1 MGRDS
6 RSNKV
11 GYYIRAKLYKS
22 EINDEEERVV
32 KRDFTNPIIFY
43 AKDNIDFKTMQ
54 NITGA
59 VYNRTTIEGY
69 IETMDLQANEIKR
82 LDTVEYDGDRYNVDD
97 VVFIDKNQQKEISKR
112 VQLKTIIKLGRVIDD

>member
-6 RSNKV
+6 RSNRV
-11 GYYIRAKLYKS
+11 GYYIRAKLYSS
-22 EINDEEERVV
+22 EINNEEERVV

>member
-11 GYYIRAKLYKS
+11 GYYIRAKLYSS
-22 EINDEEERVV
+22 EINNEEERVV

-54 NITGA
+54 SITGA
-59 VYNRTTIEGY
+59 VYNRTLMEGY
-69 IETMDLQANEIKR
+69 IETMDLQSKDIKR

>member
-6 RSNKV
+6 RSNRV
-11 GYYIRAKLYKS
+11 GYYIRAKLYSS
-22 EINDEEERVV
+22 EINNEEERVV

-59 VYNRTTIEGY
+59 VYNRTTLEGY
-69 IETMDLQANEIKR
+69 IETVDLQANESKR

-97 VVFIDKNQQKEISKR
+97 VVFLDKNQQKEISKR

>member
-59 VYNRTTIEGY
+59 VYNRTTLEGY
-69 IETMDLQANEIKR
+69 IETVDLQANEIKR

-97 VVFIDKNQQKEISKR
+97 VVFLDKNQQKEISKR

>member
-6 RSNKV
+6 RSNRV
-11 GYYIRAKLYKS
+11 GYYIRAKLYTS
-22 EINDEEERVV
+22 EINNEEERVV

-97 VVFIDKNQQKEISKR
+97 VVFLDKYQQKEIPRR
-112 VQLKTIIKLGRVIDD
+112 VQLKTIIKLGRVIVD

>member
-32 KRDFTNPIIFY
+32 KRDFTNPIVFY
-43 AKDNIDFKTMQ
+43 AKDNLDFKTIQ

-59 VYNRTTIEGY
+59 VYNRTLMEGY
-69 IETMDLQANEIKR
+69 IETVDLEKNEIKR

-97 VVFIDKNQQKEISKR
+97 VVMIDKNQQKEISKR
-112 VQLKTIIKLGRVIDD
+112 VQVKTIIKLGRVIDD

>member
-6 RSNKV
+6 RSNRV
-11 GYYIRAKLYKS
+11 GYYIRAKLYSS
-22 EINDEEERVV
+22 EINNEEERVV

-43 AKDNIDFKTMQ
+43 AKDNIDFKTIQ

-59 VYNRTTIEGY
+59 VYNRTTLEGY
-69 IETMDLQANEIKR
+69 IETVDLQANEIKR

-97 VVFIDKNQQKEISKR
+97 VVFLDKNQQKEISKR

>member
-6 RSNKV
+6 RSNRV
-11 GYYIRAKLYKS
+11 GYYIRAKLYSS
-22 EINDEEERVV
+22 EINNEEERVV

-59 VYNRTTIEGY
+59 VYNRTTLEGY
-69 IETMDLQANEIKR
+69 IETVDLQANEIKR

>member
-22 EINDEEERVV
+22 EINNEEERVV

-59 VYNRTTIEGY
+59 VYNRTTNGRA
-69 IETMDLQANEIKR
+69 T
-82 LDTVEYDGDRYNVDD
+82 
-97 VVFIDKNQQKEISKR
+97 
-112 VQLKTIIKLGRVIDD
+112 LKQ

>member
-22 EINDEEERVV
+22 EINDEEERII
-32 KRDFTNPIIFY
+32 KRDFTNPIVFY

-54 NITGA
+54 SITGA
-59 VYNRTTIEGY
+59 VYNRTLMEGY
-69 IETMDLQANEIKR
+69 IETVDLQKNEIKR

-97 VVFIDKNQQKEISKR
+97 VVFIDKNQQKEVSKR

>member
-6 RSNKV
+6 RSNRV
-11 GYYIRAKLYKS
+11 GYYIRAKLYTS
-22 EINDEEERVV
+22 EINNEEERVV

-54 NITGA
+54 SITGA
-59 VYNRTTIEGY
+59 VYNRTLMEGY
-69 IETMDLQANEIKR
+69 IETMDLQSKDIKR

>member
-6 RSNKV
+6 RSNRV

-22 EINDEEERVV
+22 EINKKEERVV

-43 AKDNIDFKTMQ
+43 AKDNIDFKTIQ

-59 VYNRTTIEGY
+59 VYNRTLMEGY

>member
-22 EINDEEERVV
+22 EINDEEERII
-32 KRDFTNPIIFY
+32 KRDFTNPIVFY

-54 NITGA
+54 SITGA
-59 VYNRTTIEGY
+59 VYNRTLMEGY
-69 IETMDLQANEIKR
+69 IETVDLQKNEIKR

>member
-6 RSNKV
+6 RSNRV

-22 EINDEEERVV
+22 EINNEEERVV

-43 AKDNIDFKTMQ
+43 AKDNIDFKTIQ

-59 VYNRTTIEGY
+59 VYNRTLMEGY
-69 IETMDLQANEIKR
+69 IETVDLQKNEIKR

>member
-22 EINDEEERVV
+22 EINDEEERII
-32 KRDFTNPIIFY
+32 KRDFTNPIVFY
-43 AKDNIDFKTMQ
+43 AKDNLDFKTIQ

-59 VYNRTTIEGY
+59 VYNRTLMEGY
-69 IETMDLQANEIKR
+69 IETVDLEKNEIKR

-97 VVFIDKNQQKEISKR
+97 VVMIDKNQQKEISKR
-112 VQLKTIIKLGRVIDD
+112 VQVKTIIKLGRVIDD

>member
-32 KRDFTNPIIFY
+32 KRDFTNPIVFY
-43 AKDNIDFKTMQ
+43 AKDNLDFKTIQ

-59 VYNRTTIEGY
+59 VYNRTLMEGY
-69 IETMDLQANEIKR
+69 IETVDLQKNEIKR

>member
-6 RSNKV
+6 RSNRV

-59 VYNRTTIEGY
+59 VYNRTTLEGY
-69 IETMDLQANEIKR
+69 IETVDLQANEIKR

>member
-6 RSNKV
+6 RSNRV

>member
-6 RSNKV
+6 RSNRV

-22 EINDEEERVV
+22 EINNEEERVV

-43 AKDNIDFKTMQ
+43 AKDNIDFKTIQ

-59 VYNRTTIEGY
+59 VYNRTLMEGY

>member
-6 RSNKV
+6 RSNRV
-11 GYYIRAKLYKS
+11 GYYIRAKLYSS
-22 EINDEEERVV
+22 EINNEEERVV

-59 VYNRTTIEGY
+59 VYNRTTLEGY
-69 IETMDLQANEIKR
+69 IETVDLQANEIKR

-97 VVFIDKNQQKEISKR
+97 VVFLDKNQQKEISKR

>member
-6 RSNKV
+6 RSNRV
-11 GYYIRAKLYKS
+11 GYYIRAKLYTS
-22 EINDEEERVV
+22 EINNEEERVV

-59 VYNRTTIEGY
+59 VYNRTTLEGY
-69 IETMDLQANEIKR
+69 IETVDLQANEIKR

-97 VVFIDKNQQKEISKR
+97 VVFLDKNQQKEISKR